1 MNTRRIALIA
11 MLSAL
16 TLVVAYAKGVSL
28 ALPGVVEFMTVMVFV
43 SGYCFGLVVGG
54 FVGFVSLVLYM
65 LIPSPFAHPAAW
77 MFSISPLLLFVMGLL
92 GMMYGV
98 VGGVSGRSRNSS
110 KITAKFVA
118 EMAFFGFVLTFA

>member
-1 MNTRRIALIA
+1 

-16 TLVVAYAKGVSL
+16 TIVVAYAKGVSL
-28 ALPGVVEFMTVMVFV
+28 ALPDVVEFMTVMVSV

-77 MFSISPLLLFVMGLL
+77 MFSVSPLLLFVMGLL

-98 VGGVSGRSRNSS
+98 VGGILEGRGILRR
-110 KITAKFVA
+110 
-118 EMAFFGFVLTFA
+118 